1 MELKFFYRPG
11 CPYCRQAEELLSSLL
26 AERPEFGR
34 VEIRRVNE
42 NAEAALAEQYDYWYV
57 PSFFLG
63 EEKLYEA
70 DPRDGEKTVRAKL
83 TKVLETAL
91 ERK

>member
-11 CPYCRQAEELLSSLL
+11 CPYCRQAEELLTELF
-26 AERPEFGR
+26 AERPEFKT
-34 VEIRRVNE
+34 IPLRRVNE

-57 PSFFLG
+57 PTFFLG
-63 EEKLYEA
+63 DEKLYEA
-70 DPRDGEKTVRAKL
+70 DARDGEKAVREKL
-83 TKVLETAL
+83 TRVLETAL